1 MSGEIAT
8 INHSTV
14 RSEDQ
19 IGLIK
24 RTIAKGATDDELKL
38 FIAVCNR
45 TGLDPFMRQIYAIKR
60 WDGTLRREVMQT
72 QTSIDGMRLIADR
85 TGKYAGQKGPYWC
98 GKDGVWRDVWL
109 EDTPPAAAK
118 VGALKAGAE
127 EPFWAVAR
135 WSSYVQ
141 TTREGKVT
149 SMWARM
155 PDLMLAKCAEALALR
170 KAFPAETSGL
180 YTVEEMGQA
189 SRPADVEVD
198 VTTGEVLTAEPVAAP
213 AVDLDGQDRA
223 GLLATYHEAATAL
236 GLTATAK
243 ARLWR
248 DRIGPG
254 VTEDAAPIDK
264 LVALAAELAGRRAA
278 AKAGDPAPHATAETI
293 GDKEIPF

>member
-1 MSGEIAT
+1 MSTELVTRDAVVGEGQVA
-8 INHSTV
+8 
-14 RSEDQ
+14 
-19 IGLIK
+19 LIK

-60 WDGTLRREVMQT
+60 WDSTLRREVMQT

-109 EDTPPAAAK
+109 EDAPPAAAK

-127 EPFWAVAR
+127 EPFWAIAR

-180 YTVEEMGQA
+180 YTVDEMGQA
-189 SRPADVEVD
+189 GHPSDDAPTPTPIMTVD
-198 VTTGEVLTAEPVAAP
+198 TTTGEIVDPETTTPEPQAS
-213 AVDLDGQDRA
+213 AVDAQDRA
-223 GLLATYHEAATAL
+223 GLLVSIHDAEARLGMSVTAR
-236 GLTATAK
+236 AK
-243 ARLWR
+243 LWR
-248 DRIGPG
+248 DEIGPG
-254 VTEDAAPIDK
+254 VTEEAAPVEK
-264 LVALAAELAGRRAA
+264 LVALAAML
-278 AKAGDPAPHATAETI
+278 TAR
-293 GDKEIPF
+293 